1 MGKISQV
8 KTLIDSIQYKK
19 ISKEDFMCLIER
31 DNNNQII
38 KNIISSLKTRKL
50 NKKQQIKLLTI
61 IFWSLNSQKTED
73 IAELI
78 LKKKFRFS
86 TIKCHKDD
94 TIFISFSKYLDYLVI
109 IHNQFQMIGSNIYD
123 YTPKVLL
130 YFELIIQSWDC
141 LIKIDSLTTTSTIS
155 FEEIITTSFYEQ
167 CKLYHKTITIFLCI
181 IKRID
186 SLNLSE
192 LEEFIE
198 YIIYAEKMKFCLWKK
213 LKDNKLISQRYGEF
227 MGVSYYQF
235 TPFIEYLKERIVLE
249 RKHYNSL
256 ENLNKIIQFEGFVEK
271 EYLIMAN
278 CMLNYIESNMKKE
291 TNLEKYMII

>member
-1 MGKISQV
+1 MGKISQI

-19 ISKEDFMCLIER
+19 VSKEDFVCLIEQ
-31 DNNNQII
+31 DDGNQII
-38 KNIISSLKTRKL
+38 KNIISSLKTRKF
-50 NKKQQIKLLTI
+50 NKRQQIKLLI
-61 IFWSLNSQKTED
+61 LIFWSLNTQKTED

-86 TIKCHKDD
+86 TIKCNKDD
-94 TIFISFSKYLDYLVI
+94 IIFISFSKYLDYLVI
-109 IHNQFQMIGSNIYD
+109 IYNQFHMTNSNMYD

-141 LIKIDSLTTTSTIS
+141 LMKIDSLTTTSTIN

-167 CKLYHKTITIFLCI
+167 CKLYHKTITIFLSI

-192 LEEFIE
+192 LEEFVE
-198 YIIYAEKMKFCLWKK
+198 YIIHAEKMKFCLWKK
-213 LKDNKLISQRYGEF
+213 LKDNEHITQKYGKF

-235 TPFIEYLKERIVLE
+235 TPFIEHLKERIILE
-249 RKHYNSL
+249 RKHNNSL
-256 ENLNKIIQFEGFVEK
+256 ENLKKIIQFEGFVEQ

-278 CMLNYIESNMKKE
+278 CMLSYIENNMKKR
-291 TNLEKYMII
+291 NKSRKIYDY